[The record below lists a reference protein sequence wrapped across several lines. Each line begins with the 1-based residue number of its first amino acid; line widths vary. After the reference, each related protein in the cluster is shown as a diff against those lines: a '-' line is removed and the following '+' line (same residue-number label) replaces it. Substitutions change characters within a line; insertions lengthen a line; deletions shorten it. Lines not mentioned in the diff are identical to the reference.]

1 MLLILSLLKLY
12 FHIEYQPSCW
22 IRIRFF
28 FFWSS
33 NPYWTLI
40 RKNWE
45 KKTNDSLPESLH
57 LGGGG
62 LDARLHPVRRAA
74 LGQQLSST
82 FLHQVGAGVSARGH
96 YCQEMPVHK

>member
-1 MLLILSLLKLY
+1 MNTNLPVGFGLEFFLSGA
-12 FHIEYQPSCW
+12 E
-22 IRIRFF
+22 IRI
-28 FFWSS
+28 
-33 NPYWTLI
+33 WTLI
-40 RKNWE
+40 RKNL
-45 KKTNDSLPESLH
+45 KTKQIYSLPESLH

-82 FLHQVGAGVSARGH
+82 FLHQVGAGVSTRGH